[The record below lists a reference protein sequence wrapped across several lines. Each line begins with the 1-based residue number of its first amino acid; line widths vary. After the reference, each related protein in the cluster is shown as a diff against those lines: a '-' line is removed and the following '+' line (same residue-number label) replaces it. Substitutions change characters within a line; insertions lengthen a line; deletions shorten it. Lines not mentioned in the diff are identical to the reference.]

1 MTDTVDIPLPR
12 PMSGPTTSRGTSP
25 HHSLEV
31 WTVTGHALQTR
42 NASVNWW
49 AADDDPLMLESF
61 SPFQGVGLL
70 RPASLAQ
77 QDFVAKTFF
86 PRRWLE
92 TLKESRRAVE
102 SIRYP
107 TRMVVRSWHAVCQ
120 RKILRVLLG
129 ITRSHNDFRA
139 SKRTG

>member
-1 MTDTVDIPLPR
+1 
-12 PMSGPTTSRGTSP
+12 
-25 HHSLEV
+25 
-31 WTVTGHALQTR
+31 
-42 NASVNWW
+42 
-49 AADDDPLMLESF
+49 MLESF

-77 QDFVAKTFF
+77 QDFVAKTVF

-92 TLKESRRAVE
+92 TLRESRRAVE

-107 TRMVVRSWHAVCQ
+107 TRMVVRTRHAVCQ
-120 RKILRVLLG
+120 RKILQVLLS